1 MEQLERCS
9 VAQSAECTQ
18 IAVKKCTKCK
28 IEKPATTDF
37 FAKAKRCKDGLQF
50 WCKACKSECYQK
62 EKKESDRR
70 KKAFY
75 DSFIDWSAP
84 DYYGE

>member
-1 MEQLERCS
+1 MEQLEQCS

-37 FAKAKRCKDGLQF
+37 FCKGEEMQGWLAVLVQGLH
-50 WCKACKSECYQK
+50 
-62 EKKESDRR
+62 EK
-70 KKAFY
+70 
-75 DSFIDWSAP
+75 I
-84 DYYGE
+84 